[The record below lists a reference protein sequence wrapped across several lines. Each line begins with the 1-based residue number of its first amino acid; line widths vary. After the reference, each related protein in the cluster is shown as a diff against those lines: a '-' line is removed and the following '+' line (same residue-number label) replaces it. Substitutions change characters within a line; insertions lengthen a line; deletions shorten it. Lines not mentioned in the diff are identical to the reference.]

1 LPVIPT
7 GVNSG
12 GTNHGLDGNDIY
24 DDGPLVSDDDG
35 TSMVV
40 NPSSSSTTS
49 RSEVIRPLRPDVL
62 SKDNVDVKGTDIVR
76 YPSDLDIDKSENFN
90 NQYNRWLQQSTYWS
104 YGKTTEDV
112 SLPRIT
118 ARSKTGPQTSDLDG
132 VRWILAHFNDGSRLI
147 VKDMF
152 MSGKDGRAD
161 RHKDAYVKL
170 STVPWRGMLLYITRT
185 SKYIDDIPIDGD
197 LIEWKDTTAL
207 DAAGAAVDV
216 AYAAAVS
223 ALLE

>member
-1 LPVIPT
+1 MPPT
-7 GVNSG
+7 GTNSSG
-12 GTNHGLDGNDIY
+12 SNHGLDGNDIY

-62 SKDNVDVKGTDIVR
+62 SKDNVDVKGTDIIR
-76 YPSDLDIDKSENFN
+76 YLQEITLDKCENFT

-104 YGKTTEDV
+104 FGKTTEDTT
-112 SLPRIT
+112 LPRIST
-118 ARSKTGPQTSDLDG
+118 KSRTGPLTSDLDG

-161 RHKDAYVKL
+161 RHKEA
-170 STVPWRGMLLYITRT
+170 T
-185 SKYIDDIPIDGD
+185 
-197 LIEWKDTTAL
+197 
-207 DAAGAAVDV
+207 
-216 AYAAAVS
+216 
-223 ALLE
+223 